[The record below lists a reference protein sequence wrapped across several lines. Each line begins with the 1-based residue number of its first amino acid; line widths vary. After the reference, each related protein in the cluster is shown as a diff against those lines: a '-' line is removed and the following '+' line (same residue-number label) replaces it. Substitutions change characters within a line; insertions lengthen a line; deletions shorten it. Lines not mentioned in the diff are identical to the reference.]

1 MIPCANVALAS
12 QWREVVREP
21 NTYIIFMIPQAY
33 CTVMDANE
41 PVETS
46 TEPATDFLRTLFR
59 EEANLRNIRKAIRAI
74 ERYTENEPSS
84 NIYRIKQEMSKIE
97 KILKQTELADFVKE
111 DVEQRIQPV
120 NSKMPAW
127 EEQAQKSFGKR
138 LEDALKEVDFE
149 LSGHYP
155 LLKAMFYTLEVKLA
169 ANSVVIWYGPEQ
181 ERLDACKPVPD
192 VAAKK
197 LAASH
202 KKITG
207 RGLDD
212 GIFISNLFEAYRA
225 ATHRIEKKI
234 GDSIPVSEVLLEYAL
249 LIQGK
254 KFRTNPVKSGYRE
267 YGRVFFSYDLYQ
279 LKERIVDGHE
289 LSLVTATRAYTRR
302 RSGFLWVPSNERGD
316 GTYISHIRF
325 REV

>member
-1 MIPCANVALAS
+1 MDTNELGETAAL
-12 QWREVVREP
+12 EP
-21 NTYIIFMIPQAY
+21 IA
-33 CTVMDANE
+33 
-41 PVETS
+41 
-46 TEPATDFLRTLFR
+46 DFLRTLSR

-74 ERYTENEPSS
+74 ERYTENEAAS
-84 NIYRIKQEMSKIE
+84 NIYKIKQEIARIE
-97 KILKQTELADFVKE
+97 KILKQTRLIDFVE
-111 DVEQRIQPV
+111 EGVEQRIQPV
-120 NSKMPAW
+120 KSKMHEW
-127 EEQAQKSFGKR
+127 EAQAQKSFGRR

-155 LLKAMFYTLEVKLA
+155 LLKVVFYTLEVKLETD
-169 ANSVVIWYGPEQ
+169 SVVIWYGPEQ
-181 ERLDACKPVPD
+181 ERLDTCKPIPD

-202 KKITG
+202 KKITN

-212 GIFISNLFEAYRA
+212 GIFLSNLFEAYRA
-225 ATHRIEKKI
+225 AAHRIDTKI
-234 GDSIPVSEVLLEYAL
+234 GDSIPVSDILLEYAL
-249 LIQGK
+249 LIQGT
-254 KFRTNPVKSGYRE
+254 KFRTNPVKSSYRE

-279 LKERIVDGHE
+279 LKARTVDDHE

>member
-1 MIPCANVALAS
+1 MN
-12 QWREVVREP
+12 
-21 NTYIIFMIPQAY
+21 
-33 CTVMDANE
+33 ANE
-41 PVETS
+41 HGGTPVE
-46 TEPATDFLRTLFR
+46 PAFDFLRTVSR
-59 EEANLRNIRKAIRAI
+59 EEANLRNIRKAIRTI

-84 NIYRIKQEMSKIE
+84 NIYKIKQEIARIE
-97 KILKQTELADFVKE
+97 KILKQTRLIDFVEE

-120 NSKMPAW
+120 KSTMPEW
-127 EEQAQKSFGKR
+127 EEQAKKSFGQR

-149 LSGHYP
+149 LTGHYP
-155 LLKAMFYTLEVKLA
+155 LLKVLFYTLEVKLDA
-169 ANSVVIWYGPEQ
+169 DSVVVWYGPQQ
-181 ERLDACKPVPD
+181 ERLDACKPIPD

-212 GIFISNLFEAYRA
+212 GIFLSNLFEAYKTA
-225 ATHRIEKKI
+225 AHRSKKKI
-234 GDSIPVSEVLLEYAL
+234 GESIPVSDILLEYAL
-249 LIQGK
+249 LIQNK
-254 KFRTNPVKSGYRE
+254 KFRTDPVKSSYRE
-267 YGRVFFSYDLYQ
+267 YGRVFFSYDLYR
-279 LKERIVDGHE
+279 LKERTVEDHE